1 MMEEQNEMTYSQ
13 AVGELEQIIAKMQ
26 TPDCDIDRLAGYTS
40 RALELLKICKEKL
53 LHTDEELK
61 RCLEELG

>member
-1 MMEEQNEMTYSQ
+1 MEEQNEMTYSQ

-26 TPDCDIDRLAGYTS
+26 APDCDIDRLAGYTS